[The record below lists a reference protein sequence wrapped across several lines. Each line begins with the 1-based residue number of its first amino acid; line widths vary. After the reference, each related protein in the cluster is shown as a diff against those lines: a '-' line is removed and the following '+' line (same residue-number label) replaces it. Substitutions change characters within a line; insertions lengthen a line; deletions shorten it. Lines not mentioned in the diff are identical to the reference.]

1 MVLIYPKRN
10 LKNEKILSRTMM
22 WWQLKFY
29 KFILVWNWLKC
40 KLGRKLGRVGTFS
53 TLTSINCLSG
63 STLRAADSRQA
74 CPQILCFKSVPR
86 RCECCWSGNCTLST
100 TVLEKGEVDEH
111 EDQIENVWHLSKSK
125 GKCDA
130 KRKLKWYLN
139 SFTDCIRDGVNLS
152 LFVFNQNHQ

>member
-53 TLTSINCLSG
+53 TSTSINCLPG

-100 TVLEKGEVDEH
+100 TVLEKGEWGGWTWRLDRKCLTSEQKQRQMWCKEEIKMVLKLLH
-111 EDQIENVWHLSKSK
+111 WLHK
-125 GKCDA
+125 GWSELELVC
-130 KRKLKWYLN
+130 
-139 SFTDCIRDGVNLS
+139 F
-152 LFVFNQNHQ
+152 